1 MTRAGAKPIYTDAI
15 AEEIIAGI
23 ATGLT
28 DKDAAAAA
36 GISEDTFGRWM
47 KGRSGAGADFADRV
61 TRTRRQRARLWL
73 GGIGKIAKESKDW
86 RAYAELLDRCAPE
99 YRKVHKTEQTITVEV
114 RAAAEKVAAELGLP
128 VDVVLAETFR
138 MAEGDGS

>member
-1 MTRAGAKPIYTDAI
+1 MAGRGKPIYTDAL

-36 GISEDTFGRWM
+36 GISEDTFNRWM
-47 KGRSGAGADFADRV
+47 KGQRGAPANLADRV
-61 TRTRRQRARLWL
+61 MRTRRQRARLWL
-73 GGIGKIAKESKDW
+73 GEIRKIASDTRDW

-99 YRKVHKTEQTITVEV
+99 YRKTQNIDLGNKDDKPFVLEL
-114 RAAAEKVAAELGLP
+114 KV
-128 VDVVLAETFR
+128 V
-138 MAEGDGS
+138 SK